1 MLKKLLATT
10 AVLGSVVGGI
20 VAAAPAASADVVN
33 CRGWTTTDANGVQ
46 LDPCSDVPSWNNA
59 TIDANIG
66 VFTLGTSVDP
76 CAQLVNL
83 DTGARVVDYG
93 CMGWVKTY
101 NESWSGNIPAG
112 MSLAKG
118 HYVVQEGY
126 WAYDAGGNLRY
137 YDNAQSPVITM

>member
-10 AVLGSVVGGI
+10 AVLGTVLGGV
-20 VAAAPAASADVVN
+20 VAAAPAASADAVN
-33 CRGWTTTDANGVQ
+33 CRGWTPTDANGVQ
-46 LDPCSDVPSWNNA
+46 LDPCYVIPSSDHS
-59 TIDANIG
+59 TIMANIG

-83 DTGARVVDYG
+83 DTGARIADYG

-101 NESWSGNIPAG
+101 NESWAFNLGSGKDWG
-112 MSLAKG
+112 KG

-126 WAYDAGGNLRY
+126 WAYDAGGTLHY
-137 YDNAQSPVITM
+137 YDNAQSPKVTF